1 MVRLGVALQADDEV
15 ELPLGAH
22 GRDAADRAVE
32 LGEERIMRREAGMD
46 DVDLGRDGLEHH
58 VEPQIVHLGVERQ
71 IELGEKRR
79 RRRLRR
85 GCGA

>member
-1 MVRLGVALQADDEV
+1 
-15 ELPLGAH
+15 
-22 GRDAADRAVE
+22 
-32 LGEERIMRREAGMD
+32 MRREAGMD